1 MSRSLAYTVKHIRK
15 GLTLL
20 DEDLVLG
27 HLTPLLEEDENV
39 DVVRHAAIGEDPN
52 AAEELDAHQKV
63 DEPVLLLV
71 VEEERLVRNPR
82 HQVVALASL
91 NDPFPPHDAA

>member
-1 MSRSLAYTVKHIRK
+1 MY
-15 GLTLL
+15 
-20 DEDLVLG
+20 
-27 HLTPLLEEDENV
+27 
-39 DVVRHAAIGEDPN
+39 VVRHAAIGEDPN

-71 VEEERLVRNPR
+71 VEEERLVRHPR
-82 HQVVALASL
+82 HQVVALAGL